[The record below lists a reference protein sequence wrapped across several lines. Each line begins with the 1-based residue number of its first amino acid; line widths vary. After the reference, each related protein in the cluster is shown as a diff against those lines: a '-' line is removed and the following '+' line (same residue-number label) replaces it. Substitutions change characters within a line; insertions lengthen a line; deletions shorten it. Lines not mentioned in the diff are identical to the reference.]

1 MSVNNTLQLVKESG
15 WRSGFTNFL
24 RKENGTWWRTRKW
37 WVQSLVWFFILN
49 GLVVLFLWVIPL
61 DDPTGAPTTREAY
74 EMFFQLLPIAALG
87 VLILMQGVIVYEK
100 QSGTA
105 AWIMSNPISRAAFIL
120 AKLVAHTLAIFAI
133 ILLLQSALAYGQFA
147 LKEGELMP
155 ILPFLAGLGIS
166 ALHLLFYITL
176 SLMLGTLFNGR
187 GPVIAI
193 PIAFLI
199 LQDVLLELSMA
210 YFPWLA
216 PFLPTNLV
224 NLATVAA
231 FGRSLPTV
239 IPILATAGYTVLFT
253 LLAILRFS
261 REEF

>member
-1 MSVNNTLQLVKESG
+1 MSVNNTLQLVQESG
-15 WRSGFTNFL
+15 WHSGFANFL
-24 RKENGTWWRTRKW
+24 RKENGIWWRTRKW

-61 DDPTGAPTTREAY
+61 DDPSGAPTTREAY
-74 EMFFQLLPIAALG
+74 AMFFQLLPVAALG

-105 AWIMSNPISRAAFIL
+105 AWIMSNPISRPAFIL

-147 LKEGELMP
+147 LKEGALMP
-155 ILPFLAGLGIS
+155 ILPFLAGLGLS
-166 ALHLLFYITL
+166 ALHLFFYITL
-176 SLMLGTLFNGR
+176 SIMLGTLFNGR

-193 PIAFLI
+193 PIAFLV
-199 LQDVLLELSMA
+199 LQDVLLQLSMA

-216 PFLPTNLV
+216 PLLPINLV
-224 NLATVAA
+224 SLAGAA
-231 FGRSLPTV
+231 AIGRSLPTV
-239 IPILATAGYTVLFT
+239 VPIIATACYALVFT
-253 LLAILRFS
+253 LVAILRFS